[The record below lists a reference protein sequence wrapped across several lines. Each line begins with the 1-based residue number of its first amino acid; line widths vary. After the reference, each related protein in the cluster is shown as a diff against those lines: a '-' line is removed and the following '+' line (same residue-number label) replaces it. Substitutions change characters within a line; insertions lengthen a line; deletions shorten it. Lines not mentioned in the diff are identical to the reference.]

1 MTLLE
6 QYNALPKN
14 VQALISDYVTYNE
27 HIEDCRETLLQIS
40 PGKECSVEALVDA
53 FALWK
58 HEQLVLEDQLKQ
70 FGISGNTAY
79 SMGILSLQVNKN
91 N

>member
-6 QYNALPKN
+6 RYNTLPKD
-14 VQALISDYVTYNE
+14 VQALICDYITYNE

-40 PGKECSVEALVDA
+40 PGRECSVDALVDA

-58 HEQLVLEDQLKQ
+58 HEQLVLEDKLKQ
-70 FGISGNTAY
+70 FGISGDAAY
-79 SMGILSLQVNKN
+79 NMGLLASEQR
-91 N
+91 